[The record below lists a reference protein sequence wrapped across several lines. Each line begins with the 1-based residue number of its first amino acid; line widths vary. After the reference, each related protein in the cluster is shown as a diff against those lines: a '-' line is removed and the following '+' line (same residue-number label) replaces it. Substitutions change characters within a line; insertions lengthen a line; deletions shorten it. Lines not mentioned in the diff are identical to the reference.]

1 MVGQRTEG
9 WFGGPECKARKL
21 VPMLSAQGAS
31 VKISV
36 ERRGQ
41 VCSPGQSL
49 WLLVEGRWEGMGM
62 GAHLSVW
69 GLGGQ

>member
-1 MVGQRTEG
+1 MVGQRAEG

-31 VKISV
+31 VKFSV
-36 ERRGQ
+36 ERHGQ

-49 WLLVEGRWEGMGM
+49 WLLVEG
-62 GAHLSVW
+62 
-69 GLGGQ
+69 